1 MPPRFYSIWESTAFY
16 SMPPHPCRRETT
28 RRGPAFTF
36 RFVVCLFAA
45 SFALLFVFCS
55 KTCHCFARPRS
66 SSVTCSTAT
75 RAQVPPTPR
84 VALSC
89 QERGKVSPCRGTYRE
104 GSFPFAKRTGRE
116 GFLVWHLQG
125 RGGAPLLAV
134 FKGFS
139 RLGPI
144 LTVKPRIPRRAA
156 AECSTARCLLPV
168 DRMST
173 GEMGRH
179 RWALRRKEAV
189 GGGRAPQA
197 LSAVLCPPCPVAI
210 VSSSC
215 PRGCPRVLVS
225 SCPRGCPRACGL
237 WPVVVVVPPCPPRA
251 RCASLPTATLLVL
264 LLIFPGGTAV
274 AAAGL
279 FQGHPQVRACPQS
292 RNYER

>member
-1 MPPRFYSIWESTAFY
+1 MLDSDPGASPTHPRAL
-16 SMPPHPCRRETT
+16 PCHAERE
-28 RRGPAFTF
+28 ATF
-36 RFVVCLFAA
+36 PLA
-45 SFALLFVFCS
+45 
-55 KTCHCFARPRS
+55 
-66 SSVTCSTAT
+66 
-75 RAQVPPTPR
+75 
-84 VALSC
+84 VALT
-89 QERGKVSPCRGTYRE
+89 EREVSPLPKGRGGKGVSCGIYRE
-104 GSFPFAKRTGRE
+104 GRCS
-116 GFLVWHLQG
+116 
-125 RGGAPLLAV
+125 LLAV
-134 FKGFS
+134 FNGFS

-144 LTVKPRIPRRAA
+144 LTVKPRTPRRAA

-179 RWALRRKEAV
+179 RWAPRREEAV

-197 LSAVLCPPCPVAI
+197 LSAVPCPPCPLAI

-237 WPVVVVVPPCPPRA
+237 WSVVVVVPPCPPRA